1 MKMKINRIQKGFT
14 LIELMIVVSI
24 IGILAAVAIPSYQSY
39 TTQAQLAEAMIIVGE
54 LKGSVADYYK
64 QTGSFPD
71 NNEAAGIPEPQHLLG
86 NYVKSIEL
94 LEGAFHIK
102 LGNKVNKMLDGKTLT
117 IRPIVVTGSPSS
129 PFSWSCGNASIP
141 DGMEPVGDN
150 NTDIEKSMLTAPCR
164 I

>member
-1 MKMKINRIQKGFT
+1 MQKGFT
-14 LIELMIVVSI
+14 LIELMIVVAI
-24 IGILAAVAIPSYQSY
+24 IGILAAVAIPSYQTY
-39 TTQAQLAEAMIIVGE
+39 TTRAQLSEAMIIVGE

-64 QTGSFPD
+64 QTGSFPVD
-71 NNEAAGIPEPQHLLG
+71 NSSAGIPEPHHLLG
-86 NYVKSIEL
+86 NYVKAIEL
-94 LEGAFHIK
+94 SEGAFHVR

-129 PFSWSCGNASIP
+129 PFSWLCGNASIP

-150 NTDIEKSMLTAPCR
+150 NTDIEKSMLTGSCR